1 MPTTRTYGDRCGIAR
16 ALDVVGERW
25 ALLVVRELLLGPQRF
40 SDLRRA
46 LPRASSNM
54 VADRLRELDGHGV
67 VGRRTLPPPAGSTV
81 YELTPWGRELEP
93 VVLALGGWGIRA
105 PQPPGQPTLSATS
118 VLLFLRG
125 GAQVDPAAPPAAY
138 RFELGET
145 MWTVRI
151 SGGAVE
157 VEPGEPAAPEATLR
171 IDPSTL
177 NDVLADPRSLDAAVA
192 GGRAEVAGDV
202 RSLRRLLGSV
212 GS

>member
-67 VGRRTLPPPAGSTV
+67 VGRRTLPPPAGSTA

-157 VEPGEPAAPEATLR
+157 VEPGEPAAPDATLHT
-171 IDPSTL
+171 DPLTL
-177 NDVLADPRSLDAAVA
+177 NDVLADPPSLDAAVA
-192 GGRAEVAGDV
+192 DGRAEVGGDV
-202 RSLRRLLGSV
+202 RALRRLLGSV
-212 GS
+212 SS